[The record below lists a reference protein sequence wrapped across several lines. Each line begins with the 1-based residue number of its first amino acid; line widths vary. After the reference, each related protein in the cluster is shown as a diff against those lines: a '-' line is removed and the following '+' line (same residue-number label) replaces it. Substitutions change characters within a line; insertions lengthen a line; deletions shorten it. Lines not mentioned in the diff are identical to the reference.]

1 MNFNNFLQL
10 LVTAGITL
18 VVPLLN
24 AETISRFDPTVLP
37 IPDNGVYH
45 GVSTIF
51 HDTPKRFT
59 FANRLEAIADFEQSV
74 YETNT
79 NSKHVKLDRQFYRWD
94 NFLSCLLYTS
104 PSPRDLSTSRMPS
117 SA

>member
-37 IPDNGVYH
+37 IPENGVYH
-45 GVSTIF
+45 GVNTIF

-59 FANRLEAIADFEQSV
+59 FANRLEAIADFNNQFTKLIQIQNVSSLTV
-74 YETNT
+74 
-79 NSKHVKLDRQFYRWD
+79 NSIAGI
-94 NFLSCLLYTS
+94 TS
-104 PSPRDLSTSRMPS
+104 
-117 SA
+117 